1 MGAAN
6 LAGIVLGFMTP
17 IAFTSLPELI
27 TRDSPTMR
35 KFTVKNEVCDR
46 SIFFPVLGAGSC
58 ERDVAPG

>member
-6 LAGIVLGFMTP
+6 LAGIALGFMTP

-27 TRDSPTMR
+27 RQDSPTVR
-35 KFTVKNEVCDR
+35 KFMVKNGVYDS